1 MEHSHSIVSRSWFGL
16 VKLAVATGIA
26 YFLVGRLGLA
36 LRAEPGVAVFWPAS
50 GIAIGALI
58 ALGPGAR
65 LPVAAGVT
73 VATAAC
79 NLMIGRHPWL
89 AIALGL
95 LNALQPLI
103 TMWLLER
110 WFGGTF
116 KLEDVQRVLGFFAAT
131 AIGSAST
138 ALAAAV
144 AISLVE
150 PTTFPVH
157 VWRLWFAA
165 SSLGIVTV
173 APLLVGLGDV
183 IREGLPRRELIEGC
197 AGLVMVTAFSALL
210 LSLPDGPWATALPE
224 SLVVPFLLWIAMRCR
239 PVFAAAAALAV
250 GLIVI
255 GSTTL
260 NIGYFDP
267 GKPLADRILSAQ
279 SFVLAEAVVV
289 VLLAAVFAERRS
301 HLTALEN
308 SNHRLQLA
316 LDCAELGT
324 WSIHLKSGR
333 FENDVRDRRIHG
345 YGPGAPPKTLAEM
358 RCQIHPHDLAKLDAA
373 FLGLGRGGGHCR
385 AEYRLR
391 PSDDERD
398 SRTRWVA
405 IEGAVLRQADGRPT
419 QLLGVTRDISEPKH
433 TERKLRESEQASRE
447 LLGALPAAIYV
458 TDAAGRITYC
468 NEAAVNLWGA
478 TPKLGEDKWSSFSR
492 FYHANGTRMALEE
505 CPTEIALTQGRGVQ
519 GSEAILERTD
529 GSRLPI
535 IPYPKPLR
543 DQHGTIVG
551 VVNMTVDIS
560 ERKKAELALT
570 ERNAQL
576 ALAGRAA
583 LVGSYAYDVG
593 ANRMQVSEGYAAIH
607 GLPEGITET
616 TRSEWRTRVHP
627 EDVERVVR
635 LRSRALRDGR
645 SEQTLEYRIV
655 SPHFGVRWIESR
667 SFISYNSGGAAQRVI
682 GVNIDVTQRK
692 NTEALLNESKAR
704 LADALAAGQVMAFEW
719 DAVTGLTRRSD
730 NAPLILGGT
739 QSATETSRS
748 NDFLKRVHADDRKRF
763 KAHIRQLSPCNS
775 SYVLTFRFVRPDG
788 ETVWL
793 EETAKGEFDATGRL
807 LRLQGLTR
815 DITERK
821 KAELALAERTL
832 QLALAERAAL
842 VGSVAFEVGPDIM
855 QISAGYAA
863 LHGLAEGTTVI
874 QRSSWLAL
882 LHPEDARRFDEIRR
896 RNFQNRLRE
905 YVIDYRIVRSG
916 GEVRWIEA
924 RSFASY
930 HGDGQPYRVVGV
942 NIDITDRKRAE
953 ELQRTLNA
961 ELDHRV
967 KNVLA
972 TVSAVAAHT
981 LDASSSMHHFVASL
995 DGRIRSMARTHELL
1009 SEGRWQ
1015 GISLLG
1021 LVRRELAPYAAGT
1034 NTYVNGPNVIL
1045 KAEAGQALAMVLH
1058 ELVTNAAKHGALS
1071 MKNGSV
1077 AIRWERRLNGH
1088 RRSHLVFE
1096 WAEIGGPFVA
1106 APKSS
1111 GFGTST
1117 IRDLIPYEFGGA
1129 VDLAFAPEGVKCR
1142 LELPDNWLTEAQA
1155 TACTRQPSHVPHA
1168 VSDKRDVRRLAR

>member
-1 MEHSHSIVSRSWFGL
+1 M
-16 VKLAVATGIA
+16 
-26 YFLVGRLGLA
+26 VGRLGLA
-36 LRAEPGVAVFWPAS
+36 LRADPGGAVFWPAS
-50 GIAIGALI
+50 GIAVGALI
-58 ALGPGAR
+58 TLGPRAR
-65 LPVAAGVT
+65 VPLAVGVFVAT
-73 VATAAC
+73 VAC
-79 NLMIGRHPWL
+79 SLMIARNSWL
-89 AIALGL
+89 TIALGL
-95 LNALQPLI
+95 LCAVQPLV
-103 TMWLLER
+103 TVWPLER
-110 WFGGTF
+110 WFGRIF

-131 AIGSAST
+131 AIGSAVT
-138 ALAAAV
+138 ALGAAIV
-144 AISLVE
+144 ISLVE
-150 PTTFPVH
+150 PSIPPAH
-157 VWRLWFAA
+157 VWRLWFVAG
-165 SSLGIVTV
+165 SLGIVTV
-173 APLLVGLGDV
+173 APLLVGLADV
-183 IREGLPRRELIEGC
+183 VQERLPRHELIEGC
-197 AGLVMVTAFSALL
+197 AGLVMVTALSALL
-210 LSLPDGPWATALPE
+210 ISFPDGPWATALPE
-224 SLVVPFLLWIAMRCR
+224 YLVFPSLLWIAMRCR

-250 GLIVI
+250 GLVVI

-260 NIGYFDP
+260 NVGYFDSS
-267 GKPLADRILSAQ
+267 KPLADRILSAQ
-279 SFVLAEAVVV
+279 SFVLAEAIVV
-289 VLLAAVFAERRS
+289 VLLAAVFAERRG

-333 FENDVRDRRIHG
+333 FENDMRDRRIHG
-345 YGPGAPPKTLAEM
+345 HGPGAPPKKLAE
-358 RCQIHPHDLAKLDAA
+358 RRSRIQPDGVPRLGAA
-373 FLGLGRGGGHCR
+373 FLGLGRGGGHCKT
-385 AEYRLR
+385 EYRLG
-391 PSDDERD
+391 PLADERVG
-398 SRTRWVA
+398 RERWVA

-419 QLLGVTRDISEPKH
+419 QLLGVTRDITEQKH
-433 TERKLRESEQASRE
+433 AETKLRESERAARE

-458 TDAAGRITYC
+458 TDAAGGVTYC

-492 FYHANGTRMALEE
+492 FYYASGTPMAIEG
-505 CPTEIALTQGRGVQ
+505 CPTEIALTQARAVQ

-529 GSRLPI
+529 GSTVPI

-543 DQHGTIVG
+543 DANGTIVG
-551 VVNMTVDIS
+551 VVNMTLDIS
-560 ERKKAELALT
+560 ARKKAELALT

-583 LVGSYAYDVG
+583 LVGSYAYDIG
-593 ANRMQVSEGYAAIH
+593 ADRMQVSEGYAAIH
-607 GLPEGITET
+607 GLPEGTTET
-616 TRSEWRTRVHP
+616 TRCEWRRRVPP
-627 EDVERVVR
+627 EDVERVER
-635 LRSRALRDGR
+635 LRNQALSERR
-645 SEQTLEYRIV
+645 SEQILEYRIV
-655 SPHFGVRWIESR
+655 SSDLEVRWIESR
-667 SFISYNSGGAAQRVI
+667 SFISYNGDGAAQRVI

-692 NTEALLNESKAR
+692 YTEALLNESKAR

-719 DAVTGLTRRSD
+719 DAVTGLTKRSD
-730 NAPLILGGT
+730 NAPQILGGKENAIA
-739 QSATETSRS
+739 SARR
-748 NDFLKRVHADDRKRF
+748 NGFLRQVHADDRERF
-763 KAHIRQLSPCNS
+763 KAQIRQLSARNS
-775 SYVLTFRFVRPDG
+775 SYVSTFRFVRPDG
-788 ETVWL
+788 ITVWL

-821 KAELALAERTL
+821 EAELALAERTL

-855 QISAGYAA
+855 QISAGYAT

-874 QRSSWLAL
+874 PRSAWRAR

-905 YVIDYRIVRSG
+905 YVIDYRIIRPG

-930 HGDGQPYRVVGV
+930 HGDGRPHRVVGV

-981 LDASSSMHHFVASL
+981 MDTSSSVHDYVATL

-1021 LVRRELAPYAAGT
+1021 LVRRELAPYAAGA
-1034 NTYVNGPNVIL
+1034 NTYVNGPDVVL
-1045 KAEAGQALAMVLH
+1045 KAEAGQAMAMVLH

-1071 MKNGSV
+1071 IKNGCV
-1077 AIRWERRLNGH
+1077 AVRWERRLKGH
-1088 RRSHLVFE
+1088 RHTHLVFE
-1096 WAEIGGPFVA
+1096 WAEIGGPSVA
-1106 APKSS
+1106 TPKSS

-1129 VDLAFAPEGVKCR
+1129 VNLAFAPEGVRFR
-1142 LELPDNWLTEAQA
+1142 LELPSNWLTEVQA
-1155 TACTRQPSHVPHA
+1155 TMRAFQPSQM
-1168 VSDKRDVRRLAR
+1168 SDA

>member
-1 MEHSHSIVSRSWFGL
+1 MEHSRSVVSRSWFDL

-36 LRAEPGVAVFWPAS
+36 LRAESAVAVFWPAS
-50 GIAIGALI
+50 GIAVGTLI

-65 LPVAAGVT
+65 LPLAAGVT
-73 VATAAC
+73 LATAAC
-79 NLMIGRHPWL
+79 NLMIDRNPWL
-89 AIALGL
+89 AVALGL
-95 LNALQPLI
+95 LNAAQPLI
-103 TMWLLER
+103 TVSLLER
-110 WFGGTF
+110 WFGRTF

-131 AIGSAST
+131 AIASAIT
-138 ALAAAV
+138 ALAATTV
-144 AISLVE
+144 ISLVE
-150 PTTFPVH
+150 PTTVPVH

-165 SSLGIVTV
+165 CALGVVTV
-173 APLLVGLGDV
+173 APLLVGLSDV
-183 IREGLPRRELIEGC
+183 LREGLRRRELIEGC
-197 AGLVMVTAFSALL
+197 AGFIMVTALSALL
-210 LSLPDGPWATALPE
+210 ISLPDGPWATALPE
-224 SLVVPFLLWIAMRCR
+224 SLVFPFLLWIAMRCR

-250 GLIVI
+250 GLVVI

-260 NIGYFDP
+260 NVGYFDP

-289 VLLAAVFAERRS
+289 VLLAAVFAERRN

-324 WSIHLKSGR
+324 WSIHLKSGH

-345 YGPGAPPKTLAEM
+345 HGPGAPPKSLAEM
-358 RCQIHPHDLAKLDAA
+358 RSQIHPDDLPKLDAT
-373 FLGLGRGGGHCR
+373 FVGLGCGGTHGR
-385 AEYRLR
+385 TEYRLR
-391 PSDDERD
+391 PPADERD
-398 SRTRWVA
+398 ERTRWVA
-405 IEGAVLRQADGRPT
+405 IEGTILRQADGRPA
-419 QLLGVTRDISEPKH
+419 QLLGVTRDITEQKH
-433 TERKLRESEQASRE
+433 AETRLRESEQASRE

-492 FYHANGTRMALEE
+492 FYHANGTPMALEE
-505 CPTEIALTQGRGVQ
+505 CPTEIALTQGRAAQ
-519 GSEAILERTD
+519 GWEAILERTD
-529 GSRLPI
+529 GSRVPI
-535 IPYPKPLR
+535 IPYPKPLL

-551 VVNMTVDIS
+551 VVNMTVDIG

-576 ALAGRAA
+576 ALAGRVA
-583 LVGSYAYDVG
+583 LVGSYAYDIG
-593 ANRMQVSEGYAAIH
+593 ADRMQVSEGYAAIH
-607 GLPEGITET
+607 GLPDGTTET
-616 TRSEWRTRVHP
+616 TRSDWRTRVHP
-627 EDVERVVR
+627 DDVERVGRVR
-635 LRSRALRDGR
+635 RRALRDR
-645 SEQTLEYRIV
+645 RCEHTLEYRIV

-667 SFISYNSGGAAQRVI
+667 SFILYNSSGAAQRVI

-719 DAVTGLTRRSD
+719 DAATGLTKRSD
-730 NAPLILGGT
+730 NAPLILGGR
-739 QSATETSRS
+739 QSATETSRR
-748 NDFLKRVHADDRKRF
+748 NDFLRRVHPDDCERF
-763 KAHIRQLSPCNS
+763 KAHIRQLSPCHS

-793 EETAKGEFDATGRL
+793 EETAKGEFDAAGRL

-821 KAELALAERTL
+821 EAELALAERTL

-874 QRSSWLAL
+874 PRSSWLAL
-882 LHPEDARRFDEIRR
+882 VHPEDARSFDEIRR
-896 RNFQNRLRE
+896 RNFLNRMRE
-905 YVIDYRIVRSG
+905 YVIDYRIIRPG

-930 HGDGQPYRVVGV
+930 HADGRPYRVVGV

-1034 NTYVNGPNVIL
+1034 NTYVSGPDVTL
-1045 KAEAGQALAMVLH
+1045 KAEAGQAMAMVLH

-1071 MKNGSV
+1071 IKNGSV
-1077 AIRWERRLNGH
+1077 AIRWEQRLNGY

-1096 WAEIGGPFVA
+1096 WAEIGGPSVA
-1106 APKSS
+1106 APKSP
-1111 GFGTST
+1111 GFGMST

-1142 LELPDNWLTEAQA
+1142 LELPDNWLSEAQA
-1155 TACTRQPSHVPHA
+1155 MMHTFQSSHMSHASSDTREARRV
-1168 VSDKRDVRRLAR
+1168 VR

>member
-1 MEHSHSIVSRSWFGL
+1 VEHSRSVVSQSWFGL

-50 GIAIGALI
+50 GIAVGALM

-65 LPVAAGVT
+65 LPLAAGVT

-79 NLMIGRHPWL
+79 NLMIDRNPWL
-89 AIALGL
+89 AVALGL
-95 LNALQPLI
+95 LNAAQPLI
-103 TMWLLER
+103 TIWLLER
-110 WFGGTF
+110 WFGRTF
-116 KLEDVQRVLGFFAAT
+116 RLEDVQRVLGFFAAT
-131 AIGSAST
+131 AIASAIT
-138 ALAAAV
+138 AVAV
-144 AISLVE
+144 AMAISLVE

-165 SSLGIVTV
+165 CALGVVTV
-173 APLLVGLGDV
+173 APLLVGLTDV
-183 IREGLPRRELIEGC
+183 LREGLPRRELIEGC
-197 AGLVMVTAFSALL
+197 AGFIMVTALSALL
-210 LSLPDGPWATALPE
+210 ISLPDGPWATALPE
-224 SLVVPFLLWIAMRCR
+224 SLVFPFLLWIAMRCR

-250 GLIVI
+250 GLVVI

-324 WSIHLKSGR
+324 WSIHLKSGH
-333 FENDVRDRRIHG
+333 FENDMRDRQIHG
-345 YGPGAPPKTLAEM
+345 HGPETPPKSLAEM
-358 RCQIHPHDLAKLDAA
+358 RSQVHPDDLPKLDAT
-373 FLGLGRGGGHCR
+373 FVGLGHGGAHGR
-385 AEYRLR
+385 TEYRLR
-391 PSDDERD
+391 PPADEPEG
-398 SRTRWVA
+398 RTRWVA
-405 IEGAVLRQADGRPT
+405 IEGTVLRQADGRPA
-419 QLLGVTRDISEPKH
+419 QLLGVTRDITEQKH
-433 TERKLRESEQASRE
+433 AETRLREREQASRE

-468 NEAAVNLWGA
+468 NEAAINLWGA

-492 FYHANGTRMALEE
+492 FYHANGTPMALEE
-505 CPTEIALTQGRGVQ
+505 CPTEIALTQGRPAQ
-519 GSEAILERTD
+519 AWETILERTD
-529 GSRLPI
+529 GSRVPI
-535 IPYPKPLR
+535 IPYPKPLL

-560 ERKKAELALT
+560 ERKKAEMALT

-583 LVGSYAYDVG
+583 LVGSYAYDIG
-593 ANRMQVSEGYAAIH
+593 ADRMQVSEGYAAIH
-607 GLPEGITET
+607 GLPDGTTET

-627 EDVERVVR
+627 EDVERVGR
-635 LRSRALRDGR
+635 LRRRALRDR
-645 SEQTLEYRIV
+645 KSEHTLEYRIV

-667 SFISYNSGGAAQRVI
+667 SFILYDSSGVAHRVI

-719 DAVTGLTRRSD
+719 DTATGLTRRSD
-730 NAPLILGGT
+730 NAPLILGGK
-739 QSATETSRS
+739 QSATETSRR
-748 NDFLKRVHADDRKRF
+748 NDFLRRVHPDDCERF
-763 KAHIRQLSPCNS
+763 KAHIRKLSPCRS

-788 ETVWL
+788 VTVWL
-793 EETAKGEFDATGRL
+793 EETAKGEFDAAGRL

-821 KAELALAERTL
+821 EAELALAERTL

-863 LHGLAEGTTVI
+863 LHGLVEGTTVI
-874 QRSSWLAL
+874 PRSSWQAL
-882 LHPEDARRFDEIRR
+882 VHPEDARRFDEIRR
-896 RNFQNRLRE
+896 RNFLNRMRE
-905 YVIDYRIVRSG
+905 YVIDYRIIRPG

-930 HGDGQPYRVVGV
+930 HTDGRPHRVVGV

-1034 NTYVNGPNVIL
+1034 NTYVNGPDVIL
-1045 KAEAGQALAMVLH
+1045 KAEAGQAMAMVLH

-1071 MKNGSV
+1071 IKNGCV
-1077 AIRWERRLNGH
+1077 AIRWEQRLNGR

-1096 WAEIGGPFVA
+1096 WAEIDGPSVA

-1129 VDLAFAPEGVKCR
+1129 VDLTFAPEGVKCR
-1142 LELPDNWLTEAQA
+1142 LELPDNWLIEAHAMMRDFQSSHMPR
-1155 TACTRQPSHVPHA
+1155 TSSDTREA
-1168 VSDKRDVRRLAR
+1168 RRVAR